1 LRDGRLLARA
11 NNGRSEYRSKPV
23 LSSYRKDIVVEVAQ
37 RLIGGALRPLI
48 SQGGGGISGHFIA

>member
-1 LRDGRLLARA
+1 LVRA